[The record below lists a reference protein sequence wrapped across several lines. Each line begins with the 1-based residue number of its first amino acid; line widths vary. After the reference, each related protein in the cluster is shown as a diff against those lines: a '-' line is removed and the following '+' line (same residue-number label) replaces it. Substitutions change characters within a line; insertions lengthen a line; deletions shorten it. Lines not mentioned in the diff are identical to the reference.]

1 MLRIGKYPRPATSL
15 GSYPTAPHKGGA
27 SDHNGRM
34 SANTPDH
41 ELMDLLDRVATRDEV
56 ALKLL
61 YDQTASRLYGLA
73 LRILGNKEWA
83 EDVLQESFLGI
94 WRGAGTYRDSL
105 SPPLAWMG
113 MLVRSRAL
121 DFLRRRRAERLHIN
135 VPIEDADE
143 LPQEKDAQGPMQLVE
158 ASEQAVA
165 LHQCLQQLEQP
176 QRQVV
181 SLAYLRDLSH
191 SELASSLKLP
201 LGTVKTWMRRSLEQL
216 RKCMARH
223 V

>member
-1 MLRIGKYPRPATSL
+1 M
-15 GSYPTAPHKGGA
+15 
-27 SDHNGRM
+27 
-34 SANTPDH
+34 
-41 ELMDLLDRVATRDEV
+41 ELLDRIAAQEQA

-73 LRILGNKEWA
+73 LRIVGNKEWA
-83 EDVLQESFLGI
+83 EDVLQDSFLGI
-94 WRGAGTYRDSL
+94 WRSAGTYRDSL
-105 SPPLAWMG
+105 CPPLAWMG

-121 DFLRRRRAERLHIN
+121 DFLRRRRAERLHLN
-135 VPIEDADE
+135 VPIEDVEE
-143 LPQEKDAQGPMQLVE
+143 LLQDRQAQSPMQWVE
-158 ASEQAVA
+158 ASEQAAV
-165 LHQCLQQLEQP
+165 LHQCLQKLEQP

-191 SELASSLKLP
+191 SELASNLKLP

>member
-1 MLRIGKYPRPATSL
+1 
-15 GSYPTAPHKGGA
+15 
-27 SDHNGRM
+27 M
-34 SANTPDH
+34 SAKTSDN
-41 ELMDLLDRVATRDEV
+41 ELMDLLDRVATRDER

-61 YDQTASRLYGLA
+61 YDLTASRLYGLA
-73 LRILGNKEWA
+73 LRIVANKEWA

-94 WRGAGTYRDSL
+94 WRSAETYRDSL

-121 DFLRRRRAERLHIN
+121 DFLRRRRAERLHLN
-135 VPIEDADE
+135 VSIESVEDLLQD
-143 LPQEKDAQGPMQLVE
+143 QDAQAPMQLIE
-158 ASEQAVA
+158 ASEQAAA
-165 LHQCLQQLEQP
+165 LHQCLQQLAQP

-191 SELASSLKLP
+191 SELASCLKLP

>member
-1 MLRIGKYPRPATSL
+1 
-15 GSYPTAPHKGGA
+15 
-27 SDHNGRM
+27 M
-34 SANTPDH
+34 SANTPDS
-41 ELMDLLDRVATRDEV
+41 ELMELLDRIAAREQA

-61 YDQTASRLYGLA
+61 YDRTASRLYRLA
-73 LRILGNKEWA
+73 LRIVGNKEWA
-83 EDVLQESFLGI
+83 EDVLQDSFLGI
-94 WRGAGTYRDSL
+94 WRSAGTYRDSL

-121 DFLRRRRAERLHIN
+121 DFLRRRRAERLHLN
-135 VPIEDADE
+135 VPIDDVEE
-143 LPQEKDAQGPMQLVE
+143 LLQDREAQSPMQWVE
-158 ASEQAVA
+158 ASEQAAV
-165 LHQCLQQLEQP
+165 LHQCLQKLEQP

-191 SELASSLKLP
+191 SELASHLKLP
-201 LGTVKTWMRRSLEQL
+201 LGTVKTWVRRSLEQL

>member
-1 MLRIGKYPRPATSL
+1 MGKYPRSATRL
-15 GSYPTAPHKGGA
+15 GSYPTAPHEGGA
-27 SDHNGRM
+27 SDHNGCM

-41 ELMDLLDRVATRDEV
+41 ELMDLLDRVAARDEV

-94 WRGAGTYRDSL
+94 WRSAGAYRDSL

-113 MLVRSRAL
+113 ILVRSRAL
-121 DFLRRRRAERLHIN
+121 DFLRRRRAERLHTN
-135 VPIEDADE
+135 VPIEDAEELSQDE
-143 LPQEKDAQGPMQLVE
+143 DAQGPMQLVE
-158 ASEQAVA
+158 ASEQAAA
-165 LHQCLQQLEQP
+165 LHQCLQRLEQP

-191 SELASSLKLP
+191 SELASRLKLP

>member
-1 MLRIGKYPRPATSL
+1 MLRLGPIPAPLAAWQQYNGCPRWAGFPHNACMRTS
-15 GSYPTAPHKGGA
+15 
-27 SDHNGRM
+27 
-34 SANTPDH
+34 NTPDT
-41 ELMDLLDRVATRDEV
+41 ELMLLLDRIAARDEK
-56 ALKLL
+56 ALRLL
-61 YDQTASRLYGLA
+61 YDDTAARLYGLA
-73 LRILGNKEWA
+73 LRILGNKAWA
-83 EDVLQESFLGI
+83 EDVLQDSFVAI
-94 WRGAGTYRDSL
+94 WRNAGSYRDSL

-121 DFLRRRRAERLHIN
+121 DFLRRRRTERLDQHA
-135 VPIEDADE
+135 VVDDMDDLPQAEDA
-143 LPQEKDAQGPMQLVE
+143 QSPMQCAE
-158 ASEQAVA
+158 ASEQATV
-165 LHQCLQQLEQP
+165 LHQCMERLQQA

-191 SELASSLKLP
+191 SELASHFQLP

>member
-1 MLRIGKYPRPATSL
+1 
-15 GSYPTAPHKGGA
+15 
-27 SDHNGRM
+27 M

-94 WRGAGTYRDSL
+94 WRSAGTYRDSL
-105 SPPLAWMG
+105 SPPMAWMG

-121 DFLRRRRAERLHIN
+121 DFLRRRKAERLHLN
-135 VPIEDADE
+135 TPIEDVDA
-143 LPQEKDAQGPMQLVE
+143 LAQEKDTKGPMQLVE
-158 ASEQAVA
+158 ASEQAAA
-165 LHQCLQQLEQP
+165 LHQCLQRLEPP

-191 SELASSLKLP
+191 TELASSLKLP
-201 LGTVKTWMRRSLEQL
+201 LGTVKTWVRRSLEQL

>member
-1 MLRIGKYPRPATSL
+1 
-15 GSYPTAPHKGGA
+15 
-27 SDHNGRM
+27 M
-34 SANTPDH
+34 STNTPDN
-41 ELMDLLDRVATRDEV
+41 ELMGLLDRVAAGDEA
-56 ALKLL
+56 ALKHL
-61 YDQTASRLYGLA
+61 YDQTASRLHGLA
-73 LRILGNKEWA
+73 LRIVGNKEWA

-94 WRGAGTYRDSL
+94 WRSAGNYRDSL

-113 MLVRSRAL
+113 MVVRSRAL
-121 DFLRRRRAERLHIN
+121 DFLRRRRSERLHVN
-135 VPIEDADE
+135 VSIEDMDA
-143 LPQEKDAQGPMQLVE
+143 LPEGVDTPGPMQWVE
-158 ASEQAVA
+158 ASEQAAA
-165 LHQCLQQLEQP
+165 LHQCLERLERA

-191 SELASSLKLP
+191 SELASYLKLP

>member
-1 MLRIGKYPRPATSL
+1 MAAIQQHCNKE
-15 GSYPTAPHKGGA
+15 GA
-27 SDHNGRM
+27 SDHNGGM
-34 SANTPDH
+34 SANTPDN
-41 ELMDLLDRVATRDEV
+41 ELMGLLDHVAAGDEA
-56 ALKLL
+56 ALKHL

-73 LRILGNKEWA
+73 LRIVGNKEWA

-94 WRGAGTYRDSL
+94 WRSAGSYRDSL

-113 MLVRSRAL
+113 MVVRSRAL
-121 DFLRRRRAERLHIN
+121 DLLRRRRAERLHVNI
-135 VPIEDADE
+135 PIEDTDT
-143 LPQEKDAQGPMQLVE
+143 LPVDDDARGPMQLVE
-158 ASEQAVA
+158 ASEQAAA
-165 LHQCLQQLEQP
+165 LHQCMQRLEQA

-191 SELASSLKLP
+191 GELASYLKLP
-201 LGTVKTWMRRSLEQL
+201 LGTVKTWIRRGLEQL

>member
-1 MLRIGKYPRPATSL
+1 
-15 GSYPTAPHKGGA
+15 
-27 SDHNGRM
+27 M
-34 SANTPDH
+34 SANTPDS
-41 ELMDLLDRVATRDEV
+41 ELMELLDRIAAREQA

-61 YDQTASRLYGLA
+61 YDRTASRLYGLA
-73 LRILGNKEWA
+73 LRIVGNKEWA
-83 EDVLQESFLGI
+83 EDVLQDSFLGI
-94 WRGAGTYRDSL
+94 WRSAGTYRDSL

-121 DFLRRRRAERLHIN
+121 DFLRRRRAERLHLN
-135 VPIEDADE
+135 VPIDDVEE
-143 LPQEKDAQGPMQLVE
+143 LLQDREAQSPMQWVE
-158 ASEQAVA
+158 ASEQAAV
-165 LHQCLQQLEQP
+165 LHLCLQKLEQP

-191 SELASSLKLP
+191 SELASHLKLP
-201 LGTVKTWMRRSLEQL
+201 LGTVKTWVRRSLEQL

>member
-1 MLRIGKYPRPATSL
+1 
-15 GSYPTAPHKGGA
+15 
-27 SDHNGRM
+27 M
-34 SANTPDH
+34 SAKTPDN
-41 ELMDLLDRVATRDEV
+41 ELMDLLDRIATRDER

-61 YDQTASRLYGLA
+61 YDLTASRLYGLA
-73 LRILGNKEWA
+73 LRIVANKEWA

-94 WRGAGTYRDSL
+94 WRSAETYRDSL

-121 DFLRRRRAERLHIN
+121 DFLRRRKAERLHLN
-135 VPIEDADE
+135 VPIESVEE
-143 LPQEKDAQGPMQLVE
+143 LLQDKDAQEPMQHIE
-158 ASEQAVA
+158 ASEQAAA
-165 LHQCLQQLEQP
+165 LHQCLQQLAQP

>member
-1 MLRIGKYPRPATSL
+1 
-15 GSYPTAPHKGGA
+15 
-27 SDHNGRM
+27 M
-34 SANTPDH
+34 SAKTSDN
-41 ELMDLLDRVATRDEV
+41 ELMDLLDRVATRDER

-61 YDQTASRLYGLA
+61 YDLTASRLYGLA
-73 LRILGNKEWA
+73 LRIVANKEWA

-94 WRGAGTYRDSL
+94 WRSAETYRDSL

-121 DFLRRRRAERLHIN
+121 DFLRRRRAERLHLN
-135 VPIEDADE
+135 VPIESVEE
-143 LPQEKDAQGPMQLVE
+143 LLQDQDAQAPMQLIE
-158 ASEQAVA
+158 ASEQAAA
-165 LHQCLQQLEQP
+165 LHQCLQQLAQP

-191 SELASSLKLP
+191 SELASCLKLP

>member
-1 MLRIGKYPRPATSL
+1 
-15 GSYPTAPHKGGA
+15 
-27 SDHNGRM
+27 M

-83 EDVLQESFLGI
+83 EDVLQESFLAI
-94 WRGAGTYRDSL
+94 WRSAGTYRDSL

-121 DFLRRRRAERLHIN
+121 DFLRRRRAERLHLN
-135 VPIEDADE
+135 VPIEDADA
-143 LPQEKDAQGPMQLVE
+143 LPQDKDTRGPMQLVE
-158 ASEQAVA
+158 ASEQAVV
-165 LHQCLQQLEQP
+165 LHQCLEKLEPP

-201 LGTVKTWMRRSLEQL
+201 LGTVKTWVRRSLEQL

>member
-1 MLRIGKYPRPATSL
+1 
-15 GSYPTAPHKGGA
+15 
-27 SDHNGRM
+27 
-34 SANTPDH
+34 
-41 ELMDLLDRVATRDEV
+41 MDLLDRVATRDEV

-61 YDQTASRLYGLA
+61 YDATASRLYGLA
-73 LRILGNKEWA
+73 LRIVGSKEWA

-94 WRGAGTYRDSL
+94 WRNAGTYRDSL

-135 VPIEDADE
+135 ASIDDFEE
-143 LPQEKDAQGPMQLVE
+143 LPQDEDAPGPVQLVE
-158 ASEQAVA
+158 ASEQAAA
-165 LHQCLQQLEQP
+165 LHQCLQRLEQP

-191 SELASSLKLP
+191 GELARSLKLP

>member
-1 MLRIGKYPRPATSL
+1 
-15 GSYPTAPHKGGA
+15 
-27 SDHNGRM
+27 
-34 SANTPDH
+34 
-41 ELMDLLDRVATRDEV
+41 MDLLDRVARREEL

-61 YDQTASRLYGLA
+61 YDQTAARLYGLA
-73 LRILGNKEWA
+73 LRIVGNREWA

-94 WRGAGTYRDSL
+94 WRNAGAYRASL

-113 MLVRSRAL
+113 LLVRSRAL
-121 DFLRRRRAERLHIN
+121 DFLRRRRAERLHLQVAIDDLAE
-135 VPIEDADE
+135 IDALTQE
-143 LPQEKDAQGPMQLVE
+143 QMAPGPQQGAE
-158 ASEQAVA
+158 ASEQAAA
-165 LHQCLQQLEQP
+165 LHQCLQRLEQA

-191 SELASSLKLP
+191 SELASTLKLP

>member
-1 MLRIGKYPRPATSL
+1 
-15 GSYPTAPHKGGA
+15 
-27 SDHNGRM
+27 M
-34 SANTPDH
+34 SAKTPDK
-41 ELMDLLDRVATRDEV
+41 ELMDLIDRVAGRDEV

-94 WRGAGTYRDSL
+94 WRSAGAYRDSL

-121 DFLRRRRAERLHIN
+121 DFLRRRRAERLHLN
-135 VPIEDADE
+135 LPIEDFEE
-143 LPQEKDAQGPMQLVE
+143 LPQDKDAQGPMQLVE
-158 ASEQAVA
+158 ASEQAVV
-165 LHQCLQQLEQP
+165 LHQCLEKLEQP

-181 SLAYLRDLSH
+181 SLAYLSDLSH

-201 LGTVKTWMRRSLEQL
+201 LGTVKSWVRRALL
-216 RKCMARH
+216 ALKDCLGHAVARER
-223 V
+223 

>member
-1 MLRIGKYPRPATSL
+1 MGKYPRSATRL
-15 GSYPTAPHKGGA
+15 GSYPTAPHEGGA
-27 SDHNGRM
+27 SDHNGCM

-41 ELMDLLDRVATRDEV
+41 ELMDLLDRVAARDEV

-94 WRGAGTYRDSL
+94 WRSAGAYRDSL

-121 DFLRRRRAERLHIN
+121 DFLRRRRAERLHTN
-135 VPIEDADE
+135 VPIEDVEELSQDE
-143 LPQEKDAQGPMQLVE
+143 DAHGPMQLVE
-158 ASEQAVA
+158 ASEQAAA
-165 LHQCLQQLEQP
+165 LHQCLQRLEQP

-191 SELASSLKLP
+191 SELASRLKLP
-201 LGTVKTWMRRSLEQL
+201 LGTVKTWMRRSLERL

>member
-1 MLRIGKYPRPATSL
+1 
-15 GSYPTAPHKGGA
+15 
-27 SDHNGRM
+27 M
-34 SANTPDH
+34 SAKSPDN

-61 YDQTASRLYGLA
+61 YDATASRLYGLA
-73 LRILGNKEWA
+73 LRIVGSKDGA

-94 WRGAGTYRDSL
+94 WRNAGTYRESL

-121 DFLRRRRAERLHIN
+121 DFLRRRRAERLHIHASLDDFEELRQD
-135 VPIEDADE
+135 EDA
-143 LPQEKDAQGPMQLVE
+143 PGPVQLVE
-158 ASEQAVA
+158 ASEQAAA
-165 LHQCLQQLEQP
+165 LHQCLQRLEQP

-191 SELASSLKLP
+191 GELASSLKLP

>member
-1 MLRIGKYPRPATSL
+1 
-15 GSYPTAPHKGGA
+15 
-27 SDHNGRM
+27 M
-34 SANTPDH
+34 SANTPDN
-41 ELMDLLDRVATRDEV
+41 ELMDLIDRVATRDEV

-61 YDQTASRLYGLA
+61 YEQTASRLYGLA
-73 LRILGNKEWA
+73 LRILCNREWA

-94 WRGAGTYRDSL
+94 WRSAGSYRDSL

-121 DFLRRRRAERLHIN
+121 DFLRRRKAERLHLN
-135 VPIEDADE
+135 VPIEDFE
-143 LPQEKDAQGPMQLVE
+143 EWPQDQDTQGPMQLVE

-165 LHQCLQQLEQP
+165 LHQCLQKLEQP
-176 QRQVV
+176 QRQLV
-181 SLAYLRDLSH
+181 SLAYLKDLSH
-191 SELASSLKLP
+191 GELANSLQLP

>member
-1 MLRIGKYPRPATSL
+1 MLRIREQARSALRFGI
-15 GSYPTAPHKGGA
+15 YPTAPDGGDA
-27 SDHNGRM
+27 FGHNGGM
-34 SANTPDH
+34 SATTPDD
-41 ELMDLLDRVATRDEV
+41 ELMELLDRVAAQEQA

-73 LRILGNKEWA
+73 LRIVGNKEWA
-83 EDVLQESFLGI
+83 EDVLQDSFLGI
-94 WRGAGTYRDSL
+94 WRNAETYRDSL

-113 MLVRSRAL
+113 MLVRGRAL
-121 DFLRRRRAERLHIN
+121 DFLRRRRAERLHVN
-135 VPIEDADE
+135 VPIEDVEE
-143 LPQEKDAQGPMQLVE
+143 LLQDNEAQSPVQWVE
-158 ASEQAVA
+158 TSEQAAA

-181 SLAYLRDLSH
+181 SLAYLKDLSH
-191 SELASSLKLP
+191 SELASNLKLP

>member
-1 MLRIGKYPRPATSL
+1 
-15 GSYPTAPHKGGA
+15 
-27 SDHNGRM
+27 
-34 SANTPDH
+34 
-41 ELMDLLDRVATRDEV
+41 MDLLDRVATRDER

-61 YDQTASRLYGLA
+61 YDLTASRLYGLA
-73 LRILGNKEWA
+73 LRIVANKEWA

-94 WRGAGTYRDSL
+94 WRSAETYRDSL

-121 DFLRRRRAERLHIN
+121 DFLRRRRAERLHLN
-135 VPIEDADE
+135 VPIESVEDLLQD
-143 LPQEKDAQGPMQLVE
+143 QDAQAPMQLIE
-158 ASEQAVA
+158 ASEQAAA
-165 LHQCLQQLEQP
+165 LHQCLQQLAQP

-191 SELASSLKLP
+191 SELASCLKLP